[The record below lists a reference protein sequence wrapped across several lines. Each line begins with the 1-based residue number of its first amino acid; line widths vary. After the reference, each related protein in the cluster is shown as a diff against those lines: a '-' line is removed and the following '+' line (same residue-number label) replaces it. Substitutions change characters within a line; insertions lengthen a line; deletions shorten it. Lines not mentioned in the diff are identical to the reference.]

1 MRQVTYAE
9 AIREGFAQML
19 GSDRRVFIMGQGVWN
34 PWYVGASMK
43 DLDKEFGRDRVLDT
57 PVSEGATTGAAI
69 GAALAGMRPVVIH
82 PRMDFML
89 LAVEQIVGQAANWFY
104 MFGGKI
110 SVPVTIRAII
120 NRGGEQAAQHS
131 QSLHA
136 WFAHIPGL
144 KVVMPATAYDAKGLL
159 IASVLDD
166 NPVLYFD
173 DRWLYGEVGDV
184 PETAYSVPIGKA
196 ALLREGGDVTVVASS
211 YMTVEARKAADV
223 LEKEGVACD
232 LIDLRTVKPLDMEL
246 IFQSLGKTGRLV
258 IADGGWAT
266 NGLSAEIAAQVA
278 CGPVGQLK
286 APVVRVCLPDCPAPM
301 SGPLEKAYYR
311 TAEDVAAAVRQ
322 VLRRS

>member
-1 MRQVTYAE
+1 VRQVTYAE

-19 GSDRRVFIMGQGVWN
+19 ETDPRVFVMGQGVWS
-34 PWYVGASMK
+34 PWYVGTSMK
-43 DLDKEFGRDRVLDT
+43 DLDRKFGRGRVLDT
-57 PVSEGATTGAAI
+57 PVSEAATTGAAI

-89 LAVEQIVGQAANWFY
+89 LAVEQIVGQASNWHY
-104 MFGGKI
+104 MFGGKM
-110 SVPVTIRAII
+110 SVPVTFRALI

-159 IASVLDD
+159 IASILDD

-246 IFQSLGKTGRLV
+246 IFQSLRKTGRLV

-278 CGPVGQLK
+278 CGPVGRLK

-311 TAEDVAAAVRQ
+311 TAEDVSAAVRQ
-322 VLRRS
+322 VLRSS